1 MCSVYPL
8 WGTERENRMQN
19 AVKWK
24 KSRQNE
30 KDGRAPSSGYLLAK
44 DDRMVQRQK
53 ELLYEVLGPVF
64 FGEKEAESEEELAA
78 FFREQYGIDVR
89 NDFYEGDEH
98 YEEYREAQQ
107 AIAEGLSIY
116 GGRISFGNETLAD
129 LAEQIWED
137 MEEDGGGF
145 RRINTM
151 LEE

>member
-1 MCSVYPL
+1 M
-8 WGTERENRMQN
+8 WGTERENIMRN
-19 AVKWK
+19 TANWK
-24 KSRQNE
+24 KLRLNQE
-30 KDGRAPSSGYLLAK
+30 KDQVPSSMYLIAK
-44 DDRMVQRQK
+44 GDQLSERQK
-53 ELLYEVLGPVF
+53 ELLCEVLGPVF
-64 FGEKEAESEEELAA
+64 FGEKEAGSEEELAA

-116 GGRISFGNETLAD
+116 GGRITFEDGTLAE
-129 LAEQIWED
+129 LAERLWKD
-137 MEEDGGGF
+137 METEKGQGF

>member
-1 MCSVYPL
+1 M
-8 WGTERENRMQN
+8 RR
-19 AVKWK
+19 
-24 KSRQNE
+24 R
-30 KDGRAPSSGYLLAK
+30 DGQAPSSRYLLAENSEAEK
-44 DDRMVQRQK
+44 RQK

-64 FGEKEAESEEELAA
+64 FGEKEAGSEEELAA

-89 NDFYEGDEH
+89 NDFYEGDDH

-116 GGRISFGNETLAD
+116 GGSIAFEEGMLAD

-137 MEEDGGGF
+137 MEEGKGF